1 MASSRGAPTSPWLP
15 PADVTARFQ
24 LKRCWTWNRWNSNRE
39 ICRLC
44 WPQWWVCAVAEP
56 DPAWEC
62 AVADDDGADDGD
74 DDGDGV
80 PFDVAADAMPA
91 PPAPRPAAITPVTKS
106 RRATP

>member
-1 MASSRGAPTSPWLP
+1 VLDVEPLELEPRDLP
-15 PADVTARFQ
+15 PMLA
-24 LKRCWTWNRWNSNRE
+24 
-39 ICRLC
+39 
-44 WPQWWVCAVAEP
+44 QWWVCAVAEP